1 MTIKFKKV
9 YIDSRYCEGT
19 ASNFKY
25 ELPETFYCEPNTVF
39 YVDDITIPVSFY
51 AVEEGVNNKLYLYIF
66 ETGYPDTRNHSYI
79 VSLAPGNYVA
89 LDFVNE
95 VQTKINQ
102 ATSALNSNI
111 FICTYTA
118 KQNTITIALNS
129 SYHFYS
135 YNILTP
141 LDLKNKLNNK
151 FSLSY
156 NTQKPDSCND
166 IISNNEGINNIKDL
180 NNPYV
185 GLINLQ
191 SIRNIFLHSP
201 NLGHSSN
208 VGPQYENTI
217 IKKIPISA
225 NYNEVIYD
233 QVVLFNDCNDVS
245 GSTLKTLEFSFRD
258 AHGNLINFHGCSVS
272 FSLIFS
278 KANPDN

>member
-1 MTIKFKKV
+1 M
-9 YIDSRYCEGT
+9 YIIH
-19 ASNFKY
+19 
-25 ELPETFYCEPNTVF
+25 L
-39 YVDDITIPVSFY
+39 
-51 AVEEGVNNKLYLYIF
+51 NK
-66 ETGYPDTRNHSYI
+66 
-79 VSLAPGNYVA
+79 
-89 LDFVNE
+89 
-95 VQTKINQ
+95 
-102 ATSALNSNI
+102 
-111 FICTYTA
+111 
-118 KQNTITIALNS
+118 NTITVALSS

-135 YNILTP
+135 FIILTP
-141 LDLKNKLNNK
+141 LDLRTKLNNK
-151 FSLSY
+151 FTLTY

-166 IISNNEGINNIKDL
+166 IISNNEGTNNTYEVLI
-180 NNPYV
+180 PFV

-245 GSTLKTLEFSFRD
+245 GTTLKTLEFQFRD

-278 KANPDN
+278 KANPEN

>member
-1 MTIKFKKV
+1 MPLKFKKV

-25 ELPETFYCEPNTVF
+25 ELPETFYCEGNNTVV

-51 AVEEGVNNKLYLYIF
+51 CVEENVNNKLYLYLF
-66 ETGYPDTRNHSYI
+66 ETNYEDRNHSYI
-79 VSLAPGNYVA
+79 ISLSPGNYVA

-95 VQTKINQ
+95 VQTKIDQ
-102 ATSALNSNI
+102 ATNSLYSNL

-118 KQNTITIALNS
+118 KQNTITIALS
-129 SYHFYS
+129 ATYPFLSF
-135 YNILTP
+135 NILTP
-141 LDLKNKLNNK
+141 LDLKTKLNNK
-151 FSLSY
+151 FDLTY

-166 IISNNEGINNIKDL
+166 IISNNEGTNNNKEVLI
-180 NNPYV
+180 PFV

-191 SIRNIFLHSP
+191 SIRNIFLHCP
-201 NLGHSSN
+201 NLSDSAN
-208 VGPQYENTI
+208 VGTQYENTI

-233 QVVLFNDCNDVS
+233 QVVLFNDCNNVS
-245 GSTLKTLEFSFRD
+245 GLTLKTLEFQIRD

-278 KANPDN
+278 KADPDN